1 MNSTMDEPQAQPG
14 LVALA
19 GFVPCFVTLLNRGGR
34 DSTASRK
41 FGKTPEQQQ
50 SSAPTLSLHP
60 REEQQLQA
68 EIGTE
73 SWRFPYEILKF
84 LLAGVEGRADVA
96 PE

>member
-19 GFVPCFVTLLNRGGR
+19 GFVPCFVTLLN
-34 DSTASRK
+34 SVT
-41 FGKTPEQQQ
+41 KTPEQQQ